1 MFLLS
6 PGMHV
11 FFWPRNVNIL
21 CGGWGRG
28 VGVCR
33 LEFFSKVKMRHFT
46 SFSTVEIMLRHTASV
61 DHPKCWPELPQ
72 VTQCTIPHVDLS
84 FHRSLSA
91 PSHMFT
97 WAPTGHSVDH
107 PTCWPELPQ
116 VTQCTMPHVHLSSHR
131 SLSAPSHMFTWAP
144 TGHSVH
150 HPTCSPELPQ
160 VTQCT
165 IPHVHLSSHRSL
177 SAPSHMLTWAPTG
190 PPVHHPTCWPELP
203 QVTQCTIPHVHLSS
217 HRSLS
222 APSHMLTWA
231 PTGHSVHHP
240 TCWLELPQMTQCTI
254 PHVDLSFHRS
264 PSAPSHMLTWAPT
277 HSVHPLYIYSQGP
290 RWRSGNTLASHLWGR
305 WLKPRTLCG
314 KAGSCL
320 PMVSSLQ
327 YITLTNCMHWFLLP
341 TKLPVVIWAVQCWK
355 QR

>member
-1 MFLLS
+1 MLFVFYHVS
-6 PGMHV
+6 PISRNACL
-11 FFWPRNVNIL
+11 FWPRNVNIL

-46 SFSTVEIMLRHTASV
+46 SFSTVEIMLRHTPSV
-61 DHPKCWPELPQ
+61 DHPTCWAELPQ

-97 WAPTGHSVDH
+97 WAPTGHSV
-107 PTCWPELPQ
+107 
-116 VTQCTMPHVHLSSHR
+116 
-131 SLSAPSHMFTWAP
+131 
-144 TGHSVH
+144 
-150 HPTCSPELPQ
+150 
-160 VTQCT
+160 
-165 IPHVHLSSHRSL
+165 
-177 SAPSHMLTWAPTG
+177 
-190 PPVHHPTCWPELP
+190 
-203 QVTQCTIPHVHLSS
+203 
-217 HRSLS
+217 
-222 APSHMLTWA
+222 
-231 PTGHSVHHP
+231 HHP

-254 PHVDLSFHRS
+254 PHVDLSSHRS

-327 YITLTNCMHWFLLP
+327 YRTLTNCMHWFLLP